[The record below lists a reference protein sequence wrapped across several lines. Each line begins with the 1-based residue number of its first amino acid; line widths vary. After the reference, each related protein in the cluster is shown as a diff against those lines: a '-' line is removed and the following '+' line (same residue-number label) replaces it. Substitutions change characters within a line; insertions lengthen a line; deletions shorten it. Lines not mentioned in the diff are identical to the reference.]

1 MSRCLRL
8 LVLLGLLAPA
18 AALADE
24 PTDAEVPALRS
35 SYEYGRYAEVLERAG
50 TRIDRGRLT
59 DKELAELHKLA
70 GLSAFNLNRKEDA
83 ARHFRALL
91 RLEPDFNLDPFAVP
105 PPAVTYLDDIRQQMS
120 AELVLVRQ
128 ERLLRVER
136 ERTEAER
143 RERERVTT
151 EEQRRRVEELS
162 RQVTVREVE
171 KRSYLVN
178 FVPFG
183 AGQFQQGRTGLG
195 TVFAASEGALA
206 VTSIIAFFA
215 YDSLIKTSQVTV
227 DDVGGKTRDVPVR
240 YIPTD
245 SRKQAEVWTALKWG
259 SAAGF
264 YAVYATGVLDA
275 LLHHQDQVVQTRIET
290 LPSTS
295 SQPPGHTLR
304 ESAPDPAAPRASLHL
319 FPTSGGAGA
328 GFTLAF

>member
-8 LVLLGLLAPA
+8 LLLLGLLAPA
-18 AALADE
+18 AVFAEE
-24 PTDAEVPALRS
+24 PGDAELTTLRA

-50 TRIDRGRLT
+50 NRIDQGRLS
-59 DKELAELHKLA
+59 DKDLAELHKLA
-70 GLSAFNLNRKEDA
+70 GLSAFHLHRTEES

-105 PPAVTYLDDIRQQMS
+105 PPAVTHLDTLREQMA
-120 AELVLVRQ
+120 AELDLVRQ
-128 ERLLRVER
+128 ERRLRMER

-143 RERERVTT
+143 RERERVTS
-151 EEQRRRVEELS
+151 EEQRRRMEVMS

-171 KRSYLVN
+171 TRNVLVN

-195 TVFAASEGALA
+195 TLLAASEGALA

-215 YDSLIKTSQVTV
+215 YDSLIETRKVTV
-227 DDVGGKTRDVPVR
+227 DDIRGPRDVSVR
-240 YIPTD
+240 YIPTE
-245 SRKQAEVWTALKWG
+245 RLTHARVWTGLKWG

-264 YAVYATGVLDA
+264 YAVYAAGVIDA
-275 LLHHQDQVVQTRIET
+275 LLHHQEQVVKTRIET
-290 LPSTS
+290 LPSAPQS
-295 SQPPGHTLR
+295 PP
-304 ESAPDPAAPRASLHL
+304 APTQASLHL